1 MDDNMVIQK
10 IQEVAR
16 QVLPPG
22 SELYLYGSRAR
33 GDARPDSDW
42 DLLVLLD
49 KPKRAP
55 DDYDNYCYPFTE
67 MGFDIGADIRPHD
80 YTKDWWYNGLHAMF
94 FYNVEQDK
102 KLLYKS

>member
-49 KPKRAP
+49 NPNVLLTTTTTIATRSRRWGSTSVPTSARTTIRK
-55 DDYDNYCYPFTE
+55 
-67 MGFDIGADIRPHD
+67 IGGTTVCTPCSFI
-80 YTKDWWYNGLHAMF
+80 M
-94 FYNVEQDK
+94 
-102 KLLYKS
+102 